1 MKEYYLVI
9 HSCTSIGCFIDAST
23 AVLEIY
29 IDTDWVANG
38 KTANKSVP
46 EWINPMSLK
55 KEVQVL

>member
-29 IDTDWVANG
+29 IDTD
-38 KTANKSVP
+38 
-46 EWINPMSLK
+46 
-55 KEVQVL
+55 